1 MGLLAHHQGTVSGDG
16 QRADLVRRHLV
27 LGDGVFGNGCTAVHR
42 LPGVDVS
49 QAFRRPLATVHAAA
63 VGRLADLGTEP
74 VQADVEGCLLGL
86 TARFGPDHRTLGVHG
101 ELDTH
106 RSVVLSRVLL
116 LTDFHLAP
124 QYPMIDLLDSL
135 EFFLDVLPEAVTDL
149 AVMTLDND
157 VHGNLHRSATSCY
170 VSGPPTARNSNSLWN
185 GLQMLGRPK
194 RRTPVTEPV
203 GVRGQETG

>member
-1 MGLLAHHQGTVSGDG
+1 MGLLAHHQGTVPRDG

-27 LGDGVFGNGCTAVHR
+27 LGDGVFDDRGT
-42 LPGVDVS
+42 GVDRLLGVQVP
-49 QAFRRPLATVHAAA
+49 QALRSAPAVHAAA
-63 VGRLADLGTEP
+63 VGRLADLGAEP
-74 VQADVEGCLLGL
+74 VQADVEGCLLRL

-106 RSVVLSRVLL
+106 RTIVLSRVLL
-116 LTDFHLAP
+116 LTDFHFTP

-170 VSGPPTARNSNSLWN
+170 VSGPPTARNSNSLVS

-194 RRTPVTEPV
+194 RKTPVTEPV
-203 GVRGQETG
+203 GVRGQEPG